1 MFEVLMQ
8 ANGYRVDY
16 FNPNTRTPNTF
27 AFYVWGELKKGE
39 PYSKQAKRDLFAGL
53 ALLATE
59 VGWQNLAAVY
69 LDVSGKRGAERKA
82 FEQMKA
88 DARRGMFQ
96 RVFVVRLDAL
106 PEDLPGVDVRVL
118 GLGCSSL
125 LDGKR
130 TIPVVA

>member
-16 FNPNTRTPNTF
+16 FNLNTRTPSTF

-53 ALLATE
+53 ALLANE
-59 VGWQNLAAVY
+59 AGWQNLAAVY
-69 LDVSGKRGAERKA
+69 LDVSGKRGAECKA

-96 RVFVVRLDAL
+96 RVFVMRLDTL
-106 PEDLPGVDVRVL
+106 PEDLPGVDVRVVNHECFL
-118 GLGCSSL
+118 P
-125 LDGKR
+125 LDAKR
-130 TIPVVA
+130 IIPVVA